1 MLDTRELIR
10 RLLRPLDLLDLR
22 DLQALRDRLQVQS
35 AEQEARLRGVEQR
48 KTMLFADGLQ
58 QASRLS
64 QQAQARQIQVL
75 DAEADQLAALL
86 RLTRKQ
92 HTLVNRLIWARENLI
107 TLQHLAAAAPMAVPV
122 DWPALVDA
130 TAALPDE
137 EARLDELNQ
146 ALAETGANHPDLPA
160 IPSESAVGTTA
171 KPPGRTIFQVMRVL
185 DGATIQLAGGQTVRY
200 IGIQAPSL
208 RNFGRE
214 AEPGSWEAR
223 EANRQLVANRR
234 VRLEADDLENDTD
247 GAWWRYV
254 YFENTFV
261 NLDLLRQGV
270 VYFQNRYPN
279 LRHSEALLHAQQ
291 EARQRRRGLWKND
304 SR

>member
-1 MLDTRELIR
+1 MDTRELMR
-10 RLLRPLDLLDLR
+10 RLLRPLDVLDLR
-22 DLQALRDRLQVQS
+22 DLQALRDRLQNQS
-35 AEQEARLRGVEQR
+35 VEQEARLRGVEQR
-48 KTMLFADGLQ
+48 KNMLFADGMQ
-58 QASRLS
+58 HAGRLS

-92 HTLVNRLIWARENLI
+92 HTLVNRLIWTRENLT
-107 TLQHLAAAAPMAVPV
+107 TLRHLAATAPLAVPV

-130 TAALPDE
+130 TAAMPDE

-146 ALAETGANHPDLPA
+146 VLAETGANHPGLLALP
-160 IPSESAVGTTA
+160 PESAVVTTA
-171 KPPGRTIFQVMRVL
+171 KPPARTIHQVTRVL

-208 RNFGRE
+208 RNFVEE

-279 LRHSEALLHAQQ
+279 IRHSEALLQAQQ

>member
-1 MLDTRELIR
+1 MDTRELMR
-10 RLLRPLDLLDLR
+10 RLLRPLDVLDLR
-22 DLQALRDRLQVQS
+22 DLQTLRDRLEVQS

-48 KTMLFADGLQ
+48 KQMLFADGLQ
-58 QASRLS
+58 QASRLG

-75 DAEADQLAALL
+75 DAEADQLAALV

-92 HTLVNRLIWARENLI
+92 HTLVNRLIWTRENLT
-107 TLQHLAAAAPMAVPV
+107 TLQHLAATAPLAVPV

-130 TAALPDE
+130 TAAMPDE

-146 ALAETGANHPDLPA
+146 ALAETGASHPDLPA
-160 IPSESAVGTTA
+160 LPPESAGVTTA
-171 KPPGRTIFQVMRVL
+171 KPPGRTIYQVVRVL

-208 RNFGRE
+208 RNFVE
-214 AEPGSWEAR
+214 KAEPGSWEAR
-223 EANRQLVANRR
+223 EANRRLVADRR
-234 VRLEADDLENDTD
+234 VRLETDDLENDTD

-254 YFENTFV
+254 YVETTFV

-279 LRHSEALLHAQQ
+279 IRHSEALLEAEQ
-291 EARQRRRGLWKND
+291 EARQRRRGLWKNN

>member
-1 MLDTRELIR
+1 MLDTRELMR
-10 RLLRPLDLLDLR
+10 RLLRPLDVLDLT
-22 DLQALRDRLQVQS
+22 DLRALRLRLENQS

-48 KTMLFADGLQ
+48 KNVLFADGMQ
-58 QASRLS
+58 HAGSLS
-64 QQAQARQIQVL
+64 QQAQARQIQVM
-75 DAEADQLAALL
+75 DAEADQIAALL

-92 HTLVNRLIWARENLI
+92 HTLLSRLIWARENLT
-107 TLQHLAAAAPMAVPV
+107 TLQHLATVTPLAVPV

-130 TAALPDE
+130 TATISDE

-146 ALAETGANHPDLPA
+146 ALAETGATPPDLPTL
-160 IPSESAVGTTA
+160 PPDSAVVTTV
-171 KPPGRTIFQVMRVL
+171 KPPGRTIFLVTRVL

-200 IGIQAPSL
+200 IGIQAPPL
-208 RNFGRE
+208 RNLVGE
-214 AEPGSWEAR
+214 ADPGSWEAR

-234 VRLEADDLENDTD
+234 VRLEADDLEDDTD

-254 YFENTFV
+254 YVENTFV

-279 LRHSEALLHAQQ
+279 IRHSEALLQAEQ
-291 EARQRRRGLWKND
+291 EARQRRRGLWKNE

>member
-1 MLDTRELIR
+1 METRELMR
-10 RLLRPLDLLDLR
+10 RLLRPLDVLDLR
-22 DLQALRDRLQVQS
+22 DLQALRDRLHNQS
-35 AEQEARLRGVEQR
+35 AEQEARLRAVEQR
-48 KTMLFADGLQ
+48 KNMLFADGMQ

-64 QQAQARQIQVL
+64 QQAQARQIQAL
-75 DAEADQLAALL
+75 DSEADQIAALL

-92 HTLVNRLIWARENLI
+92 HMLVNRLIWTRENLT
-107 TLQHLAAAAPMAVPV
+107 TLQHLAAVAPMAVPV

-130 TAALPDE
+130 TAAMPDE

-146 ALAETGANHPDLPA
+146 ALAETGANYPDLPA
-160 IPSESAVGTTA
+160 LPPESAVVTTA
-171 KPPGRTIFQVMRVL
+171 KLPGRTIFQVARVL

-208 RNFGRE
+208 RNFVKE

-279 LRHSEALLHAQQ
+279 VRHSEALLQAEQ